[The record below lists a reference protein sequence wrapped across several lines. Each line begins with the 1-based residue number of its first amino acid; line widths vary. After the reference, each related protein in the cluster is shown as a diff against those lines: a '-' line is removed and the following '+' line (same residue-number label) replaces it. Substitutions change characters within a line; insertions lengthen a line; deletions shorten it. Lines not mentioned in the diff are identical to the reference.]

1 MGKSQRYKFF
11 SLIELL
17 IVIAIIAILAAM
29 LLPVLNKA
37 QNRAVDMQCKNRL
50 KNWGNAF
57 YLYANDYEDYLMLDR
72 RRTGNW
78 GWRTGFAVVL
88 RNGKYLPNSTEL
100 LERCPDTKNANS
112 FFVNSTRYNS
122 LASYGVSGRILLAI
136 SSANMYTIKMSKLN
150 PGGYILV
157 DVYYDTVG
165 NAGSNGDYEDW
176 RHQNRANAVFADS
189 HVANVTELK
198 GTTKVGDER
207 DSVK

>member
-1 MGKSQRYKFF
+1 MTKSKRYKFF

-17 IVIAIIAILAAM
+17 VVIAIIAILAAM
-29 LLPVLNKA
+29 LLPALNKA
-37 QNRAVDMQCKNRL
+37 RNRAIDMQCKSRL
-50 KNWGNAF
+50 KTWGNAF

-78 GWRTGFAVVL
+78 GWHTGFAVVM
-88 RNGKYLPNSTEL
+88 RNGNYLPNSSDL
-100 LERCPDTKNANS
+100 FERCPDTKNANS
-112 FFVNSTRYNS
+112 FFVDSVKYDS
-122 LASYGVSGRILLAI
+122 LASYGVSGDILVNL
-136 SSANMYTIKMSKLN
+136 SSSTMYTIKMSKLN
-150 PGGYILV
+150 LGAYILV

-176 RHQNRANAVFADS
+176 RHQKRANAVFADS

-198 GTTKVGDER
+198 GITKVNGER